1 MSPLRRRVL
10 WLWAGL
16 LAGMLCLVFLPLSP
30 AARWLAFLLTII
42 ICVIGLWRAGLQPDA
57 ELTDT
62 LSADLPAENYRLPVV
77 LVCGDDLA
85 LLFGDNAVQQTA
97 QGCWV
102 RVDDSGSLRQLVRQ
116 ILWQRPEWINQLAMM
131 QVVNP
136 QQHGDE
142 RALTS
147 ALHELRWQMVQLRRD
162 TRRAI
167 PLVLISTVATSL
179 TQSPVWLLQQKS
191 QSVTLWSTLI
201 MPETLANWQRQE
213 GPSEQAQRLKQTAL
227 FNEHSDWFKAQV
239 MPVLQESNEDV
250 APVFVQQVIL
260 HQVSKMNHVVP
271 GSLWQRWLAD
281 RTALTQVA
289 GWHPQADGGHL
300 HFPEF
305 IFPDLPS
312 GSGVTSRRRMLR
324 HAVTL
329 LTLGAVIALCCSAW
343 HNRQLL
349 HRVAFDIRHYESI
362 GMQDYTAKAKAV
374 EILRQ
379 DAAQL
384 NDWFRNGEPLR
395 LGLGLYQGERL
406 RLPLMAGIKN
416 YVPPPPPPPVEKK
429 TPKTV
434 RLDALSL
441 FDTGKYQ
448 LKPNSTKLLVNALI
462 DIKAKPGWL
471 IVVAGHT
478 DITGDARANQIL
490 SEKRAEALRDWMLST
505 SDVSPTCFAVQ
516 GYGATRPIATNDTPE
531 GRAANRR
538 VEISLVPQANA
549 CQAAAIPHSSND

>member
-62 LSADLPAENYRLPVV
+62 LSANLPAENYRLPVV

-162 TRRAI
+162 TRRTI

-179 TQSPVWLLQQKS
+179 TQSPVWLSQQKS

-201 MPETLANWQRQE
+201 MPGTLANWQRQE

-227 FNEHSDWFKAQV
+227 FNEHSDWLKAQV

-406 RLPLMAGIKN
+406 RLPLMAAIKN

>member
-42 ICVIGLWRAGLQPDA
+42 ICVIGLWRAGRQPDA

-85 LLFGDNAVQQTA
+85 SLFGDNAVQQTA

-179 TQSPVWLLQQKS
+179 TQSPVWLSQQKS
-191 QSVTLWSTLI
+191 QSVTLWSTLT

-227 FNEHSDWFKAQV
+227 FNEHSDWLKAQV

-406 RLPLMAGIKN
+406 RLPLMAAIKN

>member
-179 TQSPVWLLQQKS
+179 TQSPVWLSQQKS

-201 MPETLANWQRQE
+201 MPGTLANWQRQE

-227 FNEHSDWFKAQV
+227 FNEHSDWLKAQV

-362 GMQDYTAKAKAV
+362 GMQDYTAKAKVV

-395 LGLGLYQGERL
+395 LALGLYQGERL
-406 RLPLMAGIKN
+406 RLPLMAAIKN

>member
-62 LSADLPAENYRLPVV
+62 LSANLPAENYRLPVV

-179 TQSPVWLLQQKS
+179 TQSPVWLSQQKS
-191 QSVTLWSTLI
+191 QSVTLWSTLT

-227 FNEHSDWFKAQV
+227 FNEHSDWLKAQV

-362 GMQDYTAKAKAV
+362 GMQDYTAKAKVV

-395 LGLGLYQGERL
+395 LALGLYQGERL
-406 RLPLMAGIKN
+406 RLPLMAAIKN

>member
-16 LAGMLCLVFLPLSP
+16 LAGMLYLVFLPLSP

-42 ICVIGLWRAGLQPDA
+42 ICVIGLWRAGRQPDA

-85 LLFGDNAVQQTA
+85 SLFGDNAVQQTA

-147 ALHELRWQMVQLRRD
+147 TLHELRWQMVQLRRD

-179 TQSPVWLLQQKS
+179 TQSPVWLSQQKS
-191 QSVTLWSTLI
+191 QSVTLWSTLT

-227 FNEHSDWFKAQV
+227 FNEHSDWLKAQV

-395 LGLGLYQGERL
+395 LALGLYQGERL
-406 RLPLMAGIKN
+406 RLPLMAAIKN

>member
-1 MSPLRRRVL
+1 
-10 WLWAGL
+10 
-16 LAGMLCLVFLPLSP
+16 MLCLVFLPLSP
-30 AARWLAFLLTII
+30 AGRWLAFLLVVI
-42 ICVIGLWRAGLQPDA
+42 ICVIGLWHAGRQPDA

-85 LLFGDNAVQQTA
+85 SLFGDSAVHQTA

-102 RVDDSGSLRQLVRQ
+102 RVDDSGSLRQLARQ
-116 ILWQRPEWINQLAMM
+116 ILLQRPEWINQLAVM

-136 QQHGDE
+136 QQHDDQ

-147 ALHELRWQMVQLRRD
+147 SLHELRWQMVQVHRD

-167 PLVLISTVATSL
+167 PLLLSSAVATSL
-179 TQSPVWLLQQKS
+179 TQSPVWLSQQKS
-191 QSVTLWSTLI
+191 QLVTLWATVN

-213 GPSEQAQRLKQTAL
+213 GHSEQAQRLKQTAL
-227 FNEHSDWFKAQV
+227 FNEHSDWLKAQV

-250 APVFVQQVIL
+250 ASVSVQQVIL
-260 HQVSKMNHVVP
+260 HQVTGINHVEP

-289 GWHPQADGGHL
+289 GRHPQADADTGHL
-300 HFPEF
+300 LFPKF
-305 IFPDLPS
+305 IFPELPS

-329 LTLGAVIALCCSAW
+329 LTLAAVIALYCSAW

-349 HRVAFDIRHYESI
+349 HRVAFDIRHYDSI
-362 GMQDYTAKAKAV
+362 GMKDYARKAKAV

-384 NDWFRNGEPLR
+384 DDGFRNGEPLR
-395 LGLGLYQGERL
+395 LGLGLYQGELL
-406 RLPLMAGIKN
+406 RLPLMAAIKT
-416 YVPPPPPPPVEKK
+416 YVPSPPPPPPVEKK

-462 DIKAKPGWL
+462 DIKVKPGWL

-490 SEKRAEALRDWMLST
+490 SQKRAEALRDWMLST

-516 GYGATRPIATNDTPE
+516 GYGATRPIATNDTVE
-531 GRAANRR
+531 GREANRR
-538 VEISLVPQANA
+538 VEISLVPQVDA
-549 CQAAAIPHSSND
+549 CKAPASQGSSND